1 MGDGAGTASRWTGF
15 TLVAL
20 VGGDRAGFAPRVSGS
35 SREKDVGKVPGC
47 RPAPGAATATR
58 WPPTSSTSCPGSLDR
73 RVERP
78 PLGRG
83 AAAAAGRPRRG
94 AAAAAGRP
102 TRAWLRCLAPASP
115 CESEGEE
122 GDGPDDQALFH
133 VKQLVQVGPP
143 SWASGPPLRSPAL
156 SREAPPASFRPRVQL
171 VQVGPPPGA
180 SVWWPPSGHQLCSR
194 ETRQLLRCGSRVQL
208 VQAGPPCR
216 ASVLLL
222 PSAAQSCSRE
232 RATRVV
238 AVHSSSKL
246 DRRAGDRS
254 AAALQ
259 LPSPV
264 RVKRATRFVAVHV
277 CGSSKSDRRTR
288 TTGRLPSASKCR
300 SRSSQR
306 PRPSSTRL
314 EKLALLGGRSAAAL
328 PPIGPARVKR
338 ATRVVVVHVRAS
350 SSRTAVRGGR
360 LAAALQVFSPGR
372 VKRAARSA
380 AVSRE
385 TWSVSVAHR

>member
-1 MGDGAGTASRWTGF
+1 LRASCLRSGSAVSGRRDAELCRLCRSSRLSPASSGLGALGALGALGVLGAPCWRDSIRTGFRLLVRGQCVVQCPCSVSPAGRGRAGMGDGAGTASRWTGF

-156 SREAPPASFRPRVQL
+156 SRE
-171 VQVGPPPGA
+171 
-180 SVWWPPSGHQLCSR
+180 
-194 ETRQLLRCGSRVQL
+194 TRH
-208 VQAGPPCR
+208 P
-216 ASVLLL
+216 L
-222 PSAAQSCSRE
+222 PSAHAC
-232 RATRVV
+232 
-238 AVHSSSKL
+238 SSSKL
-246 DRRAGDRS
+246 DRRLERAFGGRLQATSSVRVKRANCFVAVHVCSSSKLDRRVGR
-254 AAALQ
+254 AFCCCLQ

-264 RVKRATRFVAVHV
+264 RVNGPPAWSPCTA
-277 CGSSKSDRRTR
+277 
-288 TTGRLPSASKCR
+288 
-300 SRSSQR
+300 
-306 PRPSSTRL
+306 RPSW
-314 EKLALLGGRSAAAL
+314 
-328 PPIGPARVKR
+328 
-338 ATRVVVVHVRAS
+338 
-350 SSRTAVRGGR
+350 TAVQGTVRR
-360 LAAALQVFSPGR
+360 PPFSCPALF
-372 VKRAARSA
+372 A
-380 AVSRE
+380 
-385 TWSVSVAHR
+385 